1 MADLP
6 TLEDDPVRAVE
17 ALLGPGA
24 LQPGLGLVGTLL
36 GAVNTAAC
44 LIDADDRV
52 VGWNAKHE
60 EFLGEHNGFIRRGLP
75 YAEILENYFRHN
87 SSETDGERRRVILAE
102 ALRRHREMVE
112 PSMFQKKDGRWLLS
126 QLFRLPGGWALKIW
140 TDKTRELN
148 QTAVTESSELSSLS
162 DCAII
167 SFDRTGAFRAA
178 NNRAGDLFPDAVQ
191 HFHAGCRFEREML
204 DCIRHTIEAG
214 ELDKVA
220 PLFERTWPPHGEAL
234 TRPVVLR
241 RRDGGWLQLEERV
254 LLDGSLSMI
263 WIDITKLLALEA
275 TNAELD
281 SLVTRLRAAQVQAEA
296 ASHAKS
302 QFLAVMSHELRT
314 PMTGVIGMIDVLRKT
329 ALDARQTEY
338 LEVMR
343 QSADTLLAVLNDILD
358 FSKIEAGQ
366 LEIETVAFDLD
377 AVIDGVVRLFA
388 PRAAEKGLALGCS
401 WPADAPRRVHGDPV
415 RLRQVLANLV
425 GNAVKFTAHG
435 RIDVRLAHW
444 QVDEDR
450 VRLRLEVADTGPGI
464 DEAVRPRLFQMFS
477 QGDSSTNRRFGGT
490 GLGLAIC
497 RRLIEAMGGAIGVDA
512 PPAGGA
518 AFWFEIALAVAPA
531 APARDGA
538 PQRAEPASDPRPPR
552 AARVLVA
559 EDVPTNRR
567 LVEAILAHLGHEVAF
582 VENGRDAVDA
592 VRRERFDIVLMDMQ
606 MPEMDG
612 IEATRAIRALAGPA
626 AATPILALTADVVP
640 EQRRRFEAAGIDG
653 VLLKPIQW
661 GELQKAITAALR

>member
-6 TLEDDPVRAVE
+6 TIENEPAQAVE
-17 ALLGPGA
+17 ALLGLGA
-24 LQPGLGLVGTLL
+24 LQPGLGLVGSLL

-44 LIDADDRV
+44 LIDPHDRV
-52 VGWNAKHE
+52 HGWNAKHE

-75 YAEILENYFRHN
+75 YAELLENYFRHN
-87 SSETDGERRRVILAE
+87 SSETAAERRRVILAE
-102 ALRRHREMVE
+102 AIRRHREMVE

-126 QLFRLPGGWALKIW
+126 QMFRLPGGWALKIW

-148 QTAVTESSELSSLS
+148 QTAVTEFSELSSLS

-178 NNRAGDLFPDAVQ
+178 NNRAGDLFPDAVR
-191 HFHAGCRFEREML
+191 HFHAGSRFEREML
-204 DCIRHTIEAG
+204 ACIRETIDAA
-214 ELDKVA
+214 ELDKIA

-234 TRPVVLR
+234 IRPVVLR

-296 ASHAKS
+296 ASRAKS

-314 PMTGVIGMIDVLRKT
+314 PMTGVIGMIDVLRRT

-338 LEVMR
+338 LDVMR

-377 AVIDGVVRLFA
+377 EAIDGVVRLFG
-388 PRAAEKGLALGCS
+388 PRAAEKGLALGFT
-401 WPADAPRRVHGDPV
+401 WPAEAPRRIHGDPV
-415 RLRQVLANLV
+415 RLRQVLANLI
-425 GNAVKFTAHG
+425 GNAVKFTARG
-435 RIDVRLAHW
+435 GIDVRVARW
-444 QVDEDR
+444 GVVDGR
-450 VRLRLEVADTGPGI
+450 MRLRIEVADTGPGI
-464 DEAVRPRLFQMFS
+464 AEAVRPRLFQMFS

-497 RRLIEAMGGAIGVDA
+497 RRLIEAMGGTIGVDA
-512 PPAGGA
+512 PGDGA
-518 AFWFEIALAVAPA
+518 VFWFELAAPLAAAEPAVTAPA
-531 APARDGA
+531 AA
-538 PQRAEPASDPRPPR
+538 PIVAPR

-582 VENGRDAVDA
+582 VENGRDAVEA
-592 VRRERFDIVLMDMQ
+592 VRRQRFDVVLMDMQ

-612 IEATRAIRALAGPA
+612 IEATRAIRALPGPSA
-626 AATPILALTADVVP
+626 TTPILALTADVVP

-661 GELQKAITAALR
+661 GELQKAIAAVLR